1 MRRTG
6 LGGIPLHDALSRA
19 VAASQQA
26 GGRYLV
32 VDALDDNARQFC
44 EHHGFTPAPR
54 PDRLVRKVSDI
65 EADIKTA

>member
-1 MRRTG
+1 
-6 LGGIPLHDALSRA
+6 

-26 GGRYLV
+26 GGRYVV
-32 VDALDDNARQFC
+32 VDAIDDNARQFY

-65 EADIKTA
+65 EADIKTT